1 MRRDLLTAAISVV
14 VLTVLLGL
22 LYPLAMTGASQVI
35 FPSKADGS
43 KVTLDGKAIGSSL
56 IGQDFRKPVI
66 GRDGRPETDADGNPV
81 LAADPKYFQSRPSAD
96 SYNPSATAFSNL
108 GPNSKALRDQIA
120 ANADAY
126 MRLEGPYD
134 SALRRDAVPNDAVQT
149 SASGVD
155 PEISIDNADIQA
167 HRVAAVRQL
176 PLTRVNALVDQY
188 TDGRDLG
195 VMGDPGVNVLELNL
209 ALDRES
215 AR

>member
-1 MRRDLLTAAISVV
+1 MRRDALAAAVSVV

-22 LYPLAMTGASQVI
+22 AYPLAMTGASQVI
-35 FPSKADGS
+35 FPNKADGS
-43 KVTLDGKAIGSSL
+43 KITQNGRVIGSAL
-56 IGQDFRKPVI
+56 IGQDFRKPVL
-66 GRDGRPETDADGNPV
+66 GSDGRAKADADGNPV
-81 LAADPKYFQSRPSAD
+81 LKADPKYFQSRPSAD

-108 GPNSKALRDQIA
+108 GPNSQALRDQIA

-134 SALRRDAVPNDAVQT
+134 SALTRATVPNDAVQT

-155 PEISIDNADIQA
+155 PAISVDNARIQA
-167 HRVAAVRQL
+167 HRVAAVRKL
-176 PLTRVNALVDQY
+176 PLARVMALVDHY
-188 TDGRDLG
+188 TDGRDIG